1 MVGPDLQ
8 KLQSQQQGKRF
19 ALNTALRI
27 GEQTLAAIRDMHR
40 SGYIH
45 KDISPSNFAIGIDP
59 AHHTIF
65 ILDFGSAEKISDIKR
80 LANRRI
86 FAGNYK
92 YASLSAFR
100 LKPMSYKDDLES
112 WWYAMVELIVGRLPW
127 NPSDKTQK
135 NPQAMIGKRMQ
146 MRTKSN
152 LEKTCRGPCQSHLIK
167 MIKLIDLIQVN
178 EVPDYDALYDII
190 ASAQKANDCNHEE
203 ALEWD
208 PIHDY
213 AGPPYQKGRER
224 PKG

>member
-1 MVGPDLQ
+1 MVGSDLQ

-92 YASLSAFR
+92 YASLSALR

-112 WWYAMVELIVGRLPW
+112 WWYVMVELIVGRLPW
-127 NPSDKTQK
+127 SPSDKTQK
-135 NPQAMIGKRMQ
+135 SPQAMIGKRMQ

-152 LEKTCRGPCQSHLIK
+152 LEK
-167 MIKLIDLIQVN
+167 VN
-178 EVPDYDALYDII
+178 EVPDYDAIYDII
-190 ASAQKANDCNHEE
+190 ASAQKANGCNHEE

-208 PIHDY
+208 PMHDY
-213 AGPPYQKGRER
+213 AGPPYQKGQQR
-224 PKG
+224 PKGWE